1 MGYTDPGTRLPC
13 HTYLP
18 EPKVRV
24 QKQRCGWVGHPEGW
38 GKEQPPRG
46 TCVVMK
52 VMATDAAGE
61 KDVGKES
68 REDLVL

>member
-1 MGYTDPGTRLPC
+1 M
-13 HTYLP
+13 
-18 EPKVRV
+18 
-24 QKQRCGWVGHPEGW
+24 
-38 GKEQPPRG
+38 KEQPPHG

-52 VMATDAAGE
+52 VMATDAAGG